1 MHCQEYGAQTVLAS
15 IQTVIVIGGTLTTAA
30 LLKAAGY
37 PDARP
42 LWSTLPVFIRD
53 WGFVLLLV
61 PAIWVIC
68 TVALERS
75 LVDSSTKRT
84 TIASGV
90 VVILALLYVLIGSA
104 VSTMGGTILSTT
116 NGEEGRQSSVVKD

>member
-42 LWSTLPVFIRD
+42 LWPTLPVFIRD

-90 VVILALLYVLIGSA
+90 AVILALLYVLTGSA
-104 VSTMGGTILSTT
+104 VSTMSGTILSTT
-116 NGEEGRQSSVVKD
+116 NAVPNSSSP